1 MACEVKGLIECLWD
15 TFGGTVSDKGYRILD
30 KHIGAIYGDAITLQR
45 QRQILQ
51 RLMDKGFASNVV
63 LGIGSYSYQ
72 HVTRDTHGSAV
83 KATSVVKNGQRVAIF
98 KDPKTDKKKRSAKG
112 LFKVERIAG
121 KLVVRDDVSE
131 AEEAQGLLET
141 VFEDGVLL
149 KETSLSEIRQRIK
162 AELKREIK

>member
-1 MACEVKGLIECLWD
+1 MWFYYC
-15 TFGGTVSDKGYRILD
+15 Y
-30 KHIGAIYGDAITLQR
+30 Y
-45 QRQILQ
+45 
-51 RLMDKGFASNVV
+51 
-63 LGIGSYSYQ
+63 
-72 HVTRDTHGSAV
+72 
-83 KATSVVKNGQRVAIF
+83 
-98 KDPKTDKKKRSAKG
+98 PKTDKKKRSAKG